1 MRVFNALRGSC
12 YTHDSPE
19 PMPIAAIISKPNKPE
34 LKQVISSVV
43 DWLETHGYQA
53 VLDPISA
60 GYCPGCQQ
68 KAREKLHAE
77 KLAFAIVLGG
87 DGTLLAAARALAHA
101 GVPLLAVNLGSLG
114 FLTEVALSELHTHLE
129 SIIKQCCIIEERSM
143 LHCQL
148 LRNGVVVNQ
157 YDALNDVVL
166 KTTAAR
172 LADFELSINR
182 QRVTDY
188 KADALIV
195 ATPTGST
202 AYSLA
207 AGGPI
212 LAPGVKALLIT
223 PVSPHALTH
232 RPLVVQEGSKIAITA
247 SVGPEEGFLTIDGQV
262 SVPIESGD
270 CVECEL
276 AKYRV
281 KLLREKDGQKFFDVL
296 RSKLH
301 WGER

>member
-1 MRVFNALRGSC
+1 
-12 YTHDSPE
+12 
-19 PMPIAAIISKPNKPE
+19 MPTAAIISKPNKTE
-34 LKQVISSVV
+34 LKQVISGVV
-43 DWLETHGYQA
+43 DWLGKHGYQP
-53 VLDPISA
+53 VLDPVSA
-60 GYCPGCQQ
+60 GYFPQCQQ
-68 KAREKLHAE
+68 KSREQLHSE
-77 KLAFAIVLGG
+77 RLDFAIVLGG

-114 FLTEVALSELHTHLE
+114 FLTEVSLSELYVHLE
-129 SIIKQCCIIEERSM
+129 SITRHCCMIEERSM
-143 LHCQL
+143 LHCRL
-148 LRNGVVVNQ
+148 IRRGEVVNQ

-166 KTTAAR
+166 KATAAR
-172 LADFELSINR
+172 LADFELSISGH
-182 QRVTDY
+182 RVTDY

-232 RPLVVQEGSKIAITA
+232 RPLVVEESSKIAITA
-247 SVGPEEGFLTIDGQV
+247 SVGKEEGFLTVDGQV

-270 CVECEL
+270 RVECAL
-276 AKYRV
+276 AKDRV
-281 KLLREKDGQKFFDVL
+281 KLLREKDGQTFFDVL
-296 RSKLH
+296 HSKLH

>member
-1 MRVFNALRGSC
+1 
-12 YTHDSPE
+12 
-19 PMPIAAIISKPNKPE
+19 MPCVAIISKPNKPE
-34 LKQVISSVV
+34 LKDVLSGVI
-43 DWLETHGYQA
+43 DWLHRHGYQV
-53 VLDPISA
+53 VLDPNSA
-60 GYCPGCQQ
+60 GYIDGDQQ
-68 KAREKLHAE
+68 AAREQLCVHDPK
-77 KLAFAIVLGG
+77 FAVVLGG
-87 DGTLLAAARALAHA
+87 DGTLLAAARALASA

-114 FLTEVALSELHTHLE
+114 FLTEVSLSELYVHMR
-129 SIIKQCCIIEERSM
+129 SIAEDCCVIDERAM
-143 LHCQL
+143 LHCKL
-148 LRNGVVVNQ
+148 IRDGSVE
-157 YDALNDVVL
+157 YEHDALNDVVM
-166 KTTAAR
+166 KGTAAR
-172 LADFELSINR
+172 LADFALSING
-182 QRVTDY
+182 QRVTEY

-212 LAPGVKALLIT
+212 LVPSVKAFLIT

-232 RPLVVQEGSKIAITA
+232 RPLVVEESSKISVIV
-247 SVGPEEGFLTIDGQV
+247 SVGPEEGYLAIDGQV
-262 SVPIESGD
+262 SVPIRDGD

-281 KLLREKDGQKFFDVL
+281 RLIREKDGQKFFDVL

>member
-1 MRVFNALRGSC
+1 
-12 YTHDSPE
+12 
-19 PMPIAAIISKPNKPE
+19 MPTAAIISKPNKPE
-34 LKQVISSVV
+34 LKQVISGVV
-43 DWLETHGYQA
+43 DWLEKHRYQA
-53 VLDPISA
+53 VLDPVSA
-60 GYCPGCQQ
+60 GYVPHCQQ
-68 KAREKLHAE
+68 KSREQLHGEKLD
-77 KLAFAIVLGG
+77 FAIVLGG

-114 FLTEVALSELHTHLE
+114 FLTEVSLSELYTHLE
-129 SIIKQCCIIEERSM
+129 SITKRCCVIEERSM
-143 LHCQL
+143 LHCRL
-148 LRNGVVVNQ
+148 VRNGSVLNQ

-166 KTTAAR
+166 KATAAR
-172 LADFELSINR
+172 LADFELSVNGH
-182 QRVTDY
+182 RVTDY

-212 LAPGVKALLIT
+212 LAPRVKALLIT

-232 RPLVVQEGSKIAITA
+232 RPLVVEESSKITITVA
-247 SVGPEEGFLTIDGQV
+247 VGPQEGFLTVDGQV

-270 CVECEL
+270 SLECEL
-276 AKYRV
+276 AQYRV
-281 KLLREKDGQKFFDVL
+281 KLMRDKDGQKFFDVL